1 MNLNSDRRLEMNTLR
16 KLCNW
21 YFSRKAL
28 PYWGI
33 LAMDCT
39 IVFLS
44 GLFVYYLQYGGLS
57 FALHFWQVT
66 FGLCVCLVLY
76 VFAFFIFHTYH
87 GVMRYSGFVDLHR
100 VAYSTAT
107 ASIGVCILHQ
117 IQVHGGFTPYLLIPR
132 FENSLLLFIV
142 ATMLMWCLRVF
153 VKSLHDI
160 SRGDDSIQKVFI
172 YGCMQGGIALAKSI
186 RNENPRRYR
195 LRGFISTDPSLNGSW
210 LLGEHVYLDDDNVVE
225 TMKKYQ
231 VSTLLVSPLQREK
244 FITRTTLID
253 ALIKA
258 GIKILI
264 SPAEA
269 VEWDGKSDLSHK
281 ELREVEIE
289 DLLPRDKIEIDMNA
303 IGNMLRGKRI
313 LITGAA
319 GSIGSEMSRQ
329 VAKYNPS
336 ELVLVDQAETPMH
349 DVRLYMARNHG
360 DLKTWTIVGS
370 ITNNKQMERIFSKH
384 KPEYVFHAAAYKHVP
399 MMEDNPAMA
408 VQNNIYGT
416 RVIADLAVK
425 YGTKKFVMISTDKAV
440 NPTNVMGCS
449 KRICEIYCQALN
461 AEVQAVQNGSSEQ
474 CSGSIVGSSGS
485 SGSSEQCSGSIVG
498 SNGSNGSSGS
508 RGLNG
513 SQSIEQIEQ
522 TKSLNQ
528 TIRPNGNIRRF
539 SNISESKGTL
549 EAGLSDNQTG
559 GVQVRQSLCPA
570 DSSISGICDGQHSGG
585 IRETRE
591 QGVQELPVHSQGF
604 LRRTEESSDESS
616 RCELHNGRDLQSD
629 VCGLQEAVNRDN
641 QLHQDNQGFGIQ
653 GDKVPVG
660 LEPSEAIEPLEP
672 FEPNKLRQFDGSL
685 PVTQFVT
692 TRFGNVLG
700 SNGSVIPIFK
710 EQIRKGGPV
719 TVTHPDIIRYFM
731 LIPEACRL
739 VLQAGTMG
747 HGGEIYV
754 FDMGKPVRIADL
766 AQRMIDLSG
775 AKNIK
780 ILYTGLRDGEKL
792 YEELLASKEN
802 TIPTPH
808 PNIMVAQVPEY
819 PYEQALQNETEL
831 HRISK
836 SFDEMAIVKKMK
848 EIVPEFKSN
857 NSKYEILDV

>member
-1 MNLNSDRRLEMNTLR
+1 MNLNSDRRLDMNTLR

-44 GLFVYYLQYGGLS
+44 GLFVYYLQHGGLS

-107 ASIGVCILHQ
+107 ASIGVCLLHQ

-253 ALIKA
+253 SLIKA

-370 ITNNKQMERIFSKH
+370 ITNNKQMERIFSEH

-461 AEVQAVQNGSSEQ
+461 AH
-474 CSGSIVGSSGS
+474 
-485 SGSSEQCSGSIVG
+485 
-498 SNGSNGSSGS
+498 
-508 RGLNG
+508 L
-513 SQSIEQIEQ
+513 
-522 TKSLNQ
+522 
-528 TIRPNGNIRRF
+528 
-539 SNISESKGTL
+539 
-549 EAGLSDNQTG
+549 
-559 GVQVRQSLCPA
+559 RQ
-570 DSSISGICDGQHSGG
+570 
-585 IRETRE
+585 
-591 QGVQELPVHSQGF
+591 
-604 LRRTEESSDESS
+604 
-616 RCELHNGRDLQSD
+616 
-629 VCGLQEAVNRDN
+629 QEAKNPS
-641 QLHQDNQGFGIQ
+641 LQGGA
-653 GDKVPVG
+653 GVG
-660 LEPSEAIEPLEP
+660 C
-672 FEPNKLRQFDGSL
+672 
-685 PVTQFVT
+685 QFVT

-719 TVTHPDIIRYFM
+719 TVTHKDIIRFFM

-775 AKNIK
+775 AKGVEIQ
-780 ILYTGLRDGEKL
+780 YTGLRDGEKL
-792 YEELLASKEN
+792 YEEVLNDAEQTK
-802 TIPTPH
+802 PTSH
-808 PNIMVAQVPEY
+808 PKIMVAQVREY
-819 PYEQALQNETEL
+819 PYSLALQNEIDLYEL
-831 HRISK
+831 SIHSDDM
-836 SFDEMAIVKKMK
+836 SIVKKMK
-848 EIVPEFKSN
+848 EIVPEYKSQH
-857 NSKYEILDV
+857 SKYEVLDKL

>member
-1 MNLNSDRRLEMNTLR
+1 MNLNSDRRLDMNTLR

-44 GLFVYYLQYGGLS
+44 GLFVYYLQHGGLS

-87 GVMRYSGFVDLHR
+87 GVMRYSSFVDLHR

-153 VKSLHDI
+153 VKSMHDI

-225 TMKKYQ
+225 TMKMYQ

-253 ALIKA
+253 SLIKA

-336 ELVLVDQAETPMH
+336 ELVLIDQAETPMH

-370 ITNNKQMERIFSKH
+370 ITNNKQMERIFSEH

-461 AEVQAVQNGSSEQ
+461 AH
-474 CSGSIVGSSGS
+474 
-485 SGSSEQCSGSIVG
+485 
-498 SNGSNGSSGS
+498 
-508 RGLNG
+508 L
-513 SQSIEQIEQ
+513 
-522 TKSLNQ
+522 
-528 TIRPNGNIRRF
+528 
-539 SNISESKGTL
+539 
-549 EAGLSDNQTG
+549 
-559 GVQVRQSLCPA
+559 RQ
-570 DSSISGICDGQHSGG
+570 
-585 IRETRE
+585 
-591 QGVQELPVHSQGF
+591 
-604 LRRTEESSDESS
+604 
-616 RCELHNGRDLQSD
+616 
-629 VCGLQEAVNRDN
+629 QEAKNPS
-641 QLHQDNQGFGIQ
+641 LQGGA
-653 GDKVPVG
+653 GVG
-660 LEPSEAIEPLEP
+660 C
-672 FEPNKLRQFDGSL
+672 
-685 PVTQFVT
+685 QFVT

-710 EQIRKGGPV
+710 DQIRKGGPV
-719 TVTHPDIIRYFM
+719 TVTHKDIIRFFM

-775 AKNIK
+775 AKGVEIQ
-780 ILYTGLRDGEKL
+780 YTGLRDGEKL
-792 YEELLASKEN
+792 YEEVLNDAEQTK
-802 TIPTPH
+802 PTSH
-808 PNIMVAQVPEY
+808 PKIMVAQVREY
-819 PYEQALQNETEL
+819 PYSLALQNEIDLYEL
-831 HRISK
+831 SIHSDDM
-836 SFDEMAIVKKMK
+836 SIVKKMK
-848 EIVPEFKSN
+848 EIVPEYKSQH
-857 NSKYEILDV
+857 SKYEVLDKL